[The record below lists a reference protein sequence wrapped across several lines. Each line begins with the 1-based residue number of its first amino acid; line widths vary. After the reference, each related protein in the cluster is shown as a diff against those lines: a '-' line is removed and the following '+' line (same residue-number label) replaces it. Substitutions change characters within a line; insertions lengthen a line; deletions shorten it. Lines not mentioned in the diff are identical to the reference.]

1 LSNLADKRL
10 ARCSVAIPFER
21 LATAAMSGEEV
32 AQGIAA
38 AYRFAYA
45 DPHRACTHNKGV
57 MNGAAPP
64 LRAQARARCRRADGK
79 VVQACLSTAAC

>member
-1 LSNLADKRL
+1 
-10 ARCSVAIPFER
+10 
-21 LATAAMSGEEV
+21 MSGEEV

-64 LRAQARARCRRADGK
+64 PRAQARARC
-79 VVQACLSTAAC
+79 